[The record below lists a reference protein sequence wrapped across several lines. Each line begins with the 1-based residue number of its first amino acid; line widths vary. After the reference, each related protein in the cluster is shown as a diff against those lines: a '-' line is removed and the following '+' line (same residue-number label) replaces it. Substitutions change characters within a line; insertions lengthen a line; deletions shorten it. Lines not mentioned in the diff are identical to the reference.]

1 MMRCGFLAME
11 VDMKPVDIE
20 ISFSLQLGITLG
32 ACPAV
37 KGHSQAITGKSCR
50 NVLRS
55 KGLS

>member
-1 MMRCGFLAME
+1 ME
-11 VDMKPVDIE
+11 VDMNPVDIE

-37 KGHSQAITGKSCR
+37 KAHSQAVTGKSCR
-50 NVLRS
+50 NVLSS